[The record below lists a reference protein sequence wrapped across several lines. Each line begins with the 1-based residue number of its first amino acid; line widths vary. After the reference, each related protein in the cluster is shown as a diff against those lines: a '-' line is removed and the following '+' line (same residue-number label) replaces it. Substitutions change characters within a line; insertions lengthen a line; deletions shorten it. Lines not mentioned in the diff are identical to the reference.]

1 VTTAYYARLYDQR
14 GVVARIDRALT
25 FLDLAT
31 DEAVVLEPDQLNFCT
46 VYGPVPAYDTPA
58 FVAAMRGQHDHL
70 CCQMGG

>member
-1 VTTAYYARLYDQR
+1 MTTAYYARLYDQC

-31 DEAVVLEPDQLNFCT
+31 DEPVVLEPDQLNFCT

-58 FVAAMRGQHDHL
+58 LLAAMRGQHDHL
-70 CCQMGG
+70 ACQMGG